1 MNISLIGMMGSG
13 KTTIGKLLSK
23 ELNYIFIDTDLE
35 IIKRENREIN
45 QIFAQDGEKY
55 FRTIETDVLKEVLL
69 NKNQIISTGGGI
81 IKSNE
86 NIQQLKEKSIIFYL
100 EANSEVLFERLK
112 NNKERPLLNVGDMKR
127 RIEILLSERK
137 EKYEQAH
144 YKVLTENKS
153 PENITKE
160 IIGMINGYN
169 RS

>member
-35 IIKRENREIN
+35 IIKRENRKIN

-160 IIGMINGYN
+160 IIGIINGYN